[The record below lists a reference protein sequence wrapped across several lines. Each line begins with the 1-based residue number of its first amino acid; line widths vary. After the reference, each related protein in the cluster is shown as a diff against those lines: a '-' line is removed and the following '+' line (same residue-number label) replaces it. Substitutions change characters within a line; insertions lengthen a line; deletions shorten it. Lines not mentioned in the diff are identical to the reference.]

1 MKEIRDIVKAYDI
14 SVTEGKKSA
23 LATVV
28 HLDGSSYRRPGA
40 RMLITEDG
48 QLTGAISGGCLEGD
62 ALQKALMVMSQKKSR
77 VVTYDTMDDDEAT
90 LGVGLGCNGVIQVL
104 IEPIDPDDPDN
115 QISFLRQVM
124 GERQKVVLVTLFSLE
139 NKQADQAGTSLLL
152 EETGDWR
159 TNNVD
164 PQLLDF
170 LKEDAMNSLEE
181 QKSSFCNYVSAKINI
196 TAFIEFIPPVIS
208 VVIIGAG
215 NDIFPLVDM
224 AEILGWETR
233 IVDGRPGYA
242 SRDRFAKSC
251 QVLVSKPEFVLDQIP
266 VDQYTV
272 FLLMTHN
279 YNYDLAMLKHLLNK
293 NLMYLGIL
301 GPKKKTERMMGDL
314 AEKGIHPT
322 KQQLSFIF
330 NPVGLDIGA
339 ETAEEIALS
348 IIAEI
353 KAVYSGKIGKSLRAS
368 GEIIHAREDTKILE
382 RKIP

>member
-14 SVTEGKKSA
+14 SVSEGKKSA

-28 HLDGSSYRRPGA
+28 HLEGSSYRRPGA

-139 NKQADQAGTSLLL
+139 NKQTDQGGTSLLL
-152 EETGDWR
+152 EENSELRSG
-159 TNNVD
+159 NVD
-164 PQLLDF
+164 PRLLDF
-170 LKEDAMNSLEE
+170 LKDDAMNSLEQ
-181 QKSSFCNYVSAKINI
+181 QKSSFCNYTSSQFNV

-233 IVDGRPGYA
+233 IVDGRSSYA

-279 YNYDLAMLKHLLNK
+279 YNYDLAMLKLLLNK
-293 NLMYLGIL
+293 KLMYLGIL

-314 AEKGIHPT
+314 AEKGIFPT

-353 KAVYSGKIGKSLRAS
+353 KAVYSGKIGKSLRVS
-368 GEIIHAREDTKILE
+368 GEIIHSREDTTIVE